1 MPRRDLYHFEIR
13 RAIEKD
19 GWIVTDDPMQI
30 TWEEKDYSPDLGAER
45 ILAAQRGTEKI
56 AIEIKSFIG
65 QNFGFDFYEA
75 MGQFD
80 SYFYAL
86 ADLEPDRTV
95 MLAISEV
102 AYKSFFIKKYV
113 QRLLVLKNIPLIVV
127 DTDNEIVVK
136 WIKQHII
143 KT

>member
-1 MPRRDLYHFEIR
+1 MPRRDIYHYEIR

-45 ILAAQRGTEKI
+45 ILAAQKGSEKI

-65 QNFGFDFYEA
+65 QNFSFDFYEA
-75 MGQFD
+75 MGQYD
-80 SYFYAL
+80 SYYFAL

-95 MLAISEV
+95 MLAISEI
-102 AYKSFFIKKYV
+102 AYKKFFIKKYV
-113 QRLLVLKNIPLIVV
+113 QRLMVLKKIPLVVV
-127 DTDNEIVVK
+127 DTDNEIVVQ
-136 WIKQHII
+136 WIK
-143 KT
+143 

>member
-1 MPRRDLYHFEIR
+1 MPRRDVYHYAIR

-19 GWIVTDDPMQI
+19 GWTVTHDPMQI
-30 TWEEKDYSPDLGAER
+30 TWEDKDYSPDLGAER
-45 ILAAQRGTEKI
+45 LLAAERGTEKI

-65 QNFGFDFYEA
+65 QNFGVDFYEA

-86 ADLEPDRTV
+86 ADLEPDRVV
-95 MLAISEV
+95 MLAISEIT
-102 AYKSFFIKKYV
+102 YKKFFIKKFV
-113 QRLLVLKNIPLIVV
+113 QRLLVLKKIPLIVV
-127 DTDNEIVVK
+127 DTDNEIIIK
-136 WIKQHII
+136 WIKQPVI

>member
-1 MPRRDLYHFEIR
+1 
-13 RAIEKD
+13 
-19 GWIVTDDPMQI
+19 MQI
-30 TWEEKDYSPDLGAER
+30 TWEEKDYSPELGAER

-113 QRLLVLKNIPLIVV
+113 QRLLVLKKIPLIVV

>member
-86 ADLEPDRTV
+86 ADLEPDRTA

-113 QRLLVLKNIPLIVV
+113 QRLLVLKNILKPY
-127 DTDNEIVVK
+127 K
-136 WIKQHII
+136 IKCL
-143 KT
+143 KV